1 MICFALI
8 SGELYIHLPFIF
20 PEDAVMVANTEK
32 LPTGECSATILV
44 LLNYQIRTI
53 YTSICSTGPLL
64 DRSEHL
70 GDCFLSYKNKNV
82 E

>member
-1 MICFALI
+1 MLI

-20 PEDAVMVANTEK
+20 PEDAITVANTEK
-32 LPTGECSATILV
+32 LPIGECSTTILV

-64 DRSEHL
+64 GRSKTSL
-70 GDCFLSYKNKNV
+70 GLFSQL
-82 E
+82 